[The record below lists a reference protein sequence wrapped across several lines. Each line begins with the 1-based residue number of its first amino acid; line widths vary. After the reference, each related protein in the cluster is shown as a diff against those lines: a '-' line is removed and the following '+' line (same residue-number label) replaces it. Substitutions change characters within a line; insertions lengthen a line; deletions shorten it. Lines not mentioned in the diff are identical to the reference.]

1 MANKVW
7 VAVVPNTKNFASDVR
22 KFLNRIEKALTLTV
36 DVQADT
42 RAAEKDVRA
51 SVERMAQQAVTLNVD
66 ADTSRAERRVK
77 DLTKSRDATINV
89 DADTG
94 LASTQIAYAARNR
107 RVELAV
113 SVSKASLAAVGTAL
127 AALSGARVA
136 QTALSRL
143 GTSLSNLDRSVP
155 AIAGLAMTIGSLGSV
170 ALSSV
175 SGIVTMGAALA
186 PLAALAAP
194 LPGLLLAGGAAVGVF
209 AAAMAD
215 AGTQLGSLKGGFSAL
230 QDSISGAFWAKA
242 KQPILDLVNGVL
254 PSLQKGLTKVA
265 ASLGTW
271 SSSVAKSFQAAF
283 SPSVIGTIT
292 SKLAAG
298 IVASTQGTDAFASS
312 LASLGTFAA
321 QYLPGIGD
329 TFSNL
334 SIRFNDFI
342 QTVVSNGQLAG
353 WVQEASAVVGQLGAV
368 FSNTFGILGNI
379 ADAAFAAGGS
389 GLQTLASGL
398 AAINQVTASPVFQG
412 ALTTFFQGAAAG
424 ASGLAAAIG
433 PIGQMFV
440 GLAPA
445 LSGALAG
452 LGSTAGAL
460 ISGIASAL
468 NQPIVA
474 AGIESA
480 VSGIAVGVQ
489 GLLPA
494 LPALGSALGSVMGL
508 VGTLASTLGPVLG
521 AALGAIAPVI
531 SSLATSIQPVIA
543 MLGPALA
550 QAIGI
555 VAPVVQQLA
564 AAFMP
569 LVGAILPVL
578 SSALGAIM
586 PVLASLMPVFSA
598 VVGALT
604 PLVSAILPVLQAALA
619 AIMPALSA
627 LLPVFASLIPPIVAV
642 VQVLAAALVPVITAL
657 GPLIM
662 AAVSAVLPIVQQ
674 LAGVFMQLMPTLMQL
689 IPPIVSIATTL
700 TSILIPVF
708 QAVMPVVSAVI
719 SAVVPIVQS
728 LATVISGVVNVIAG
742 LLSGNFSQ
750 AWKGAQQI
758 VSGVMGV
765 ISGVVTGAIGIV
777 RSVITA
783 GVNVVRSVISS
794 VFGALGGLVS
804 GGMSAM
810 GSAVSSGISTVISFF
825 SSLPGKIL
833 SAVSAFGSL
842 LVSVGRNLMQG
853 FINGVSGFAS
863 RMISA
868 VTAPIKG
875 AIDGAKNLLGIH
887 SPSRVFRKIGQ
898 YTGQGLEQGLKGS
911 TSGVRSAMRTMT
923 NAVLSEYDRQNRI
936 REQARKTIASLSDGN
951 NPLRKTAAGRA
962 EIARRISAANAEIAG
977 QKFSDSQMNSA
988 LRAINLGNERLNK
1001 GAERRAKVADR
1012 LKAANAALTKATKAR
1027 DDYKNTVMQGLSKVD
1042 VTDSSTTAGIIDQ
1055 LQRRVSQTKA
1065 FTKVMASLRKAGL
1078 DDASYKQFIAE
1089 GVTSLPLAENLLA
1102 GGKGQIKQIASLQ
1115 GQLAKASS
1123 SFAKTASDDLYGA
1136 GVNAAKGIVKGLQS
1150 QQAAIGKQM
1159 QAIAKSMVG
1168 SIRKALGIHSPS
1180 RVFAN
1185 DVGRWIPAGI
1195 GVGVKRNAGDYQS
1208 SLDRMLGYTPS
1219 AKLTRAISLPS
1230 SSAGASAAAGRTYAP
1245 VFQYGGERFTEQKF
1259 LNAMHQIE
1267 VLTG

>member
-1 MANKVW
+1 MVNKVW
-7 VAVVPNTKNFASDVR
+7 VAVVPDTKGFARDVKNYLQR
-22 KFLNRIEKALTLTV
+22 LEKAMRVTVALTV
-36 DVQADT
+36 DVDD
-42 RAAEKDVRA
+42 AAARHKID
-51 SVERMAQQAVTLNVD
+51 
-66 ADTSRAERRVK
+66 
-77 DLTKSRDATINV
+77 DLAGKRTATVNV

-94 LASTQIAYAARNR
+94 LATAQIAALSR
-107 RVELAV
+107 RRTVELKAEIQKK
-113 SVSKASLAAVGTAL
+113 SVVAVGAAL
-127 AALSGARVA
+127 AALSGARVL
-136 QTALSRL
+136 QSTFSKL
-143 GTSLSNLDRSVP
+143 GSTLSNLDRSVP
-155 AIAGLAMTIGSLGSV
+155 AIAGVGMSVASLGSL

-175 SGIVTMGAALA
+175 GGIATMVTSLA

-194 LPGLLLAGGAAVGVF
+194 LPGLLLAGGAAAGVF

-215 AGTQLGSLKGGFSAL
+215 AGTMLGSLKGGFGAL
-230 QDSISGAFWAKA
+230 QDSISSEFWAKA

-254 PSLQKGLTKVA
+254 PSLQTGLSGVASSLGSWSASVA
-265 ASLGTW
+265 AS
-271 SSSVAKSFQAAF
+271 FQTAF
-283 SPSVIGTIT
+283 SPSVISGILGPLSTSIGNATAGT
-292 SKLAAG
+292 G
-298 IVASTQGTDAFASS
+298 AFAS
-312 LASLGTFAA
+312 AMATLGTFAA
-321 QYLPGIGD
+321 QYLPGIG
-329 TFSNL
+329 TMFSNL
-334 SIRFNDFI
+334 SISFSNWI
-342 QTVVSNGQLAG
+342 SGVVGNGQLAG
-353 WVQEASAVVGQLGAV
+353 WVQDAVGILQQLGDVAGGAL
-368 FSNTFGILGNI
+368 GILGGI
-379 ADAAFAAGGS
+379 ASAATAAGGS
-389 GLQTLASGL
+389 GLQTLASTLQTISGIVNGP
-398 AAINQVTASPVFQG
+398 AFQG
-412 ALTTFFQGAAAG
+412 ALTTVFEGAAAG
-424 ASGLAAAIG
+424 AAHLGTALG
-433 PIGQMFV
+433 PIGSLFQT
-440 GLAPA
+440 LAPTISAA
-445 LSGALAG
+445 LSGLSSAA
-452 LGSTAGAL
+452 STL
-460 ISGIASAL
+460 VSGIANAL
-468 NQPIVA
+468 NQPVVA
-474 AGIESA
+474 SGIQAAIAGIMDG
-480 VSGIAVGVQ
+480 VS

-494 LPALGSALGSVMGL
+494 LPGLATAFGSLMGVVGQLAGVVGPLLGTALS
-508 VGTLASTLGPVLG
+508 
-521 AALGAIAPVI
+521 AIAPVI
-531 SSLATSIQPVIA
+531 TA
-543 MLGPALA
+543 
-550 QAIGI
+550 
-555 VAPVVQQLA
+555 
-564 AAFMP
+564 
-569 LVGAILPVL
+569 
-578 SSALGAIM
+578 
-586 PVLASLMPVFSA
+586 
-598 VVGALT
+598 
-604 PLVSAILPVLQAALA
+604 
-619 AIMPALSA
+619 
-627 LLPVFASLIPPIVAV
+627 
-642 VQVLAAALVPVITAL
+642 LAAALGPVIQML
-657 GPLIM
+657 GPMLGTVI
-662 AAVSAVLPIVQQ
+662 AAVTPLLTT
-674 LAGVFMQLMPTLMQL
+674 LAGVLAPL
-689 IPPIVSIATTL
+689 A
-700 TSILIPVF
+700 
-708 QAVMPVVSAVI
+708 QAVMPILAAVLQAVMPLFTALVSVIQPLLPIVTLAAQLLSAVLVPALQLASI
-719 SAVVPIVQS
+719 PAQGLAKVV
-728 LATVISGVVNVIAG
+728 ATVANIIATAISGVVRVVAA
-742 LLSGNFSQ
+742 LLKGDFSGAWQ
-750 AWKGAQQI
+750 AAQQTVSRVWSMI
-758 VSGVMGV
+758 QGAVSGGIRAVTSFV
-765 ISGVVTGAIGIV
+765 SSGVNTV
-777 RSVITA
+777 RSVF
-783 GVNVVRSVISS
+783 SS
-794 VFGALGGLVS
+794 VFGALGGIAS
-804 GGMSAM
+804 SAMSAL

-1027 DDYKNTVMQGLSKVD
+1027 DDYKNTVVQGLSKVD

-1115 GQLAKASS
+1115 GQLAKASG

-1180 RVFAN
+1180 RVFRDDIGKQVVAGFALGVTSN
-1185 DVGRWIPAGI
+1185 MKSAHAAIDQLAAYRPTAGYLNPAMAR
-1195 GVGVKRNAGDYQS
+1195 VA
-1208 SLDRMLGYTPS
+1208 
-1219 AKLTRAISLPS
+1219 LPS
-1230 SSAGASAAAGRTYAP
+1230 GSSGQGSSGPAKTYAP